1 MRQDS
6 VDLESLEQQQACQ
19 SADALLCRG
28 PPQLTRLTSSD
39 RDDDTPPA
47 DIDDDDEE
55 EEGERP
61 GSTTVPDT
69 DEGFFVQSK
78 LETTRWTFG
87 QTFAV
92 ISRAWSPQLNMIPYE
107 RRV

>member
-6 VDLESLEQQQACQ
+6 VELESLEHQQTCQ
-19 SADALLCRG
+19 IADALLCRG

-47 DIDDDDEE
+47 DIDDEEEE

-61 GSTTVPDT
+61 GSTTVPLMKASSCSQNWKRRD
-69 DEGFFVQSK
+69 GLSVRRLQSFHA
-78 LETTRWTFG
+78 LG
-87 QTFAV
+87 LHDS
-92 ISRAWSPQLNMIPYE
+92 I
-107 RRV
+107 